1 MFDEVFTALLLM
13 KKSPERAADLLAS
26 LKLFVASKVKSAGSP
41 EMNELMEVIGFA
53 EQSGFD
59 VQPLV
64 EMMTGLLSELLE
76 NEDPN
81 REKSVRVRRQ
91 FQDFTGERPRTIS
104 PPAKPPA
111 GVVRLASIAPPK
123 RRFA

>member
-1 MFDEVFTALLLM
+1 MFDEVFTALLLI
-13 KKSPERAADLLAS
+13 KRSPERAEELFAS
-26 LKLFVASKVKSAGSP
+26 LEQFFASKVKAAGSA
-41 EMNELMEVIGFA
+41 EMSELMEVIGFA

-64 EMMTGLLSELLE
+64 EISTRLLSALLE

-91 FQDFTGERPRTIS
+91 FQDFTGERAKIIS
-104 PPAKPPA
+104 RPSAPPPGA
-111 GVVRLASIAPPK
+111 VRLAAIAPPK